1 MPTYAPVPSSFTTLS
16 HRAQAL
22 FLYRHILRE
31 GAKFFD
37 ERARVRSRAQEAFR
51 KSKSLSDENRIQK
64 SMSDAR
70 KALRL
75 LERANQMDLK
85 SVMRILRLSYGML
98 GRERQKL
105 LKPFLDST
113 RARTLSPE
121 KLSTAISHSVS
132 TNVPEMLQDSSQ
144 STITATTTTSTT
156 TELPSSAN
164 ISKYQLSAALSQLKK
179 DPQPL
184 HFNNPRTVPPILSP
198 PVVSLIRDVSGKSPE
213 PVLPE
218 PLFKPLHGKREANL
232 RWRFFTKQINKV
244 TPPLPTEI
252 RQEMERKSR
261 LGLKNNEADGG
272 VGGGGPLPSHITEG
286 NWIEWEQRILS
297 TIRAWNKNGKERK
310 EKGWETGI
318 FHPSVGGKPARPN
331 ILTPRLYR
339 RIWQRLLDEVPVL
352 EVEVTASK
360 ADSKNNKTQGEE
372 ALSTSSSP
380 SLKSS
385 FSISKSPLSY
395 QARYT
400 VGLKLHAKVNNFDQI
415 GMTEVSAP
423 PPSSPSKGRNKAP
436 KTRP

>member
-37 ERARVRSRAQEAFR
+37 ERASLWVRSRAQEAFR
-51 KSKSLSDENRIQK
+51 KSKSLSDENRVQK

-121 KLSTAISHSVS
+121 KLSAAITQSAS
-132 TNVPEMLQDSSQ
+132 TNVPEIPQDSSQ
-144 STITATTTTSTT
+144 STATIA
-156 TELPSSAN
+156 LPPSAN

-184 HFNNPRTVPPILSP
+184 HYNNPRTIPPILSP
-198 PVVSLIRDVSGKSPE
+198 PVVSLIKDASGKSPE
-213 PVLPE
+213 PILPE

-261 LGLKNNEADGG
+261 VGLKNNEADGN
-272 VGGGGPLPSHITEG
+272 GGGGPLPSHIMEG
-286 NWIEWEQRILS
+286 NWIEWEQRILN
-297 TIRAWNKNGKERK
+297 TIRAWNKNGKEQK
-310 EKGWETGI
+310 EKSWETEI

-352 EVEVTASK
+352 EVGVTTSK
-360 ADSKNNKTQGEE
+360 ADVKNKTEGEE
-372 ALSTSSSP
+372 ASSTLSSSP
-380 SLKSS
+380 LLKPS
-385 FSISKSPLSY
+385 FSITKSPLSY
-395 QARYT
+395 QARYS
-400 VGLKLHAKVNNFDQI
+400 VGLKLHAKVNDFDQI
-415 GMTEVSAP
+415 GITEESVP
-423 PPSSPSKGRNKAP
+423 PPSSKGRNKAP